1 MSFVAFLERMMRGK
15 PPSDPAQVDQIVI
28 RQLRSLGADLS
39 LPRHVRHFLYFEAQ
53 SSAQQA
59 AEEIER
65 ADYSATVSPPSAEIP
80 VWTVVAEGFR
90 VIGPD
95 TVAGFRAWF
104 EHVAT
109 EHHGE
114 YDGWEPARSP

>member
-1 MSFVAFLERMMRGK
+1 VSFVAFLERMMRGK
-15 PPSDPAQVDQIVI
+15 PPSDPARVDQIVVK
-28 RQLRSLGADLS
+28 QLRSLGADLS
-39 LPRHVRHFLYFEAQ
+39 QPRHVRHFLYFELQ
-53 SSAQQA
+53 SSAQRA

-65 ADYSATVSPPSAEIP
+65 ADYTTSMAVPSEEVP
-80 VWTVVAEGFR
+80 VWTVVAEGYR

-104 EHVAT
+104 EHVAS

-114 YDGWEPARSP
+114 YDGWEPARNP